1 MRSTLLG
8 CCLLAAASEVAWAA
22 ERAPVVLELFT
33 SEGCSSCPAADAVLV
48 EFERSPP
55 LAGVEIIPLG
65 EHVDYWHRLGWRD
78 PFSAPLFSQR
88 QEAYSEVFGPNR
100 VYTPQMVV
108 DGQREFVGDRS
119 LAIRAIQTAAASPK
133 VPLELSLVPR
143 CGDPAELK
151 IEIRRPPSDAAA
163 ELMLALTESGLSSRV
178 SQGENA
184 GRTLRHSA
192 AVRRLWSLG
201 VVPPGPKPYRASS
214 PVSLERGWN
223 RGSLR
228 LVAFLQEPKSRR
240 ILGAATLPFCGN

>member
-65 EHVDYWHRLGWRD
+65 EHVDYWNRLGWRD

-151 IEIRRPPSDAAA
+151 IEIRR
-163 ELMLALTESGLSSRV
+163 RV

-223 RGSLR
+223 RDSLR
-228 LVAFLQEPKSRR
+228 LVAFLQEPKGRR
-240 ILGAATLPFCGN
+240 ILGAASLPFCGN